1 MKKFVIV
8 KTKGSKRK
16 SKKEYFVGESYFSP
30 DPRNAIKYNT
40 KKEASGIRFRLET
53 EADTSCGIYKI
64 LEWDT

>member
-16 SKKEYFVGESYFSP
+16 SKKEYFIGEWHFSP
-30 DPRNAIKYNT
+30 DPRNATLFNS

-53 EADTSCGIYKI
+53 GADTSCEIYKI